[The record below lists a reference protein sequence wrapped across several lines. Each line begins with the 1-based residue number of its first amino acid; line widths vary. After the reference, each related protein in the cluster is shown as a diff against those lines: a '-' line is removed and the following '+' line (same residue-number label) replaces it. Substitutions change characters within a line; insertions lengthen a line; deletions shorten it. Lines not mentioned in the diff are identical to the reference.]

1 MKKKTIDINTHE
13 RILTSAKKIFYL
25 KGLDGARMQEIADEA
40 NINKAMLHYYFRN
53 KEALFDAVFA
63 EATGNILPQVSEL
76 LNAEMP
82 LLEKISYFTDKYI
95 TILSENPLIPAF
107 IIKEMNNN
115 PERFFKIFNE
125 KIRLKPAVFIKQI
138 KSAVRNGIIK
148 PVDPLQLFLN
158 MISLCI
164 FPFLA
169 RPMIMNVFGMND
181 DDFRKFLNKRKKEI
195 PVFIINS
202 IKI

>member
-13 RILTSAKKIFYL
+13 RILASAKKIFCL

-95 TILSENPLIPAF
+95 TILSENSVIPAF

-115 PERFFKIFNE
+115 PEKFFKIFKE
-125 KIRLKPAVFIKQI
+125 KVRFKPDVFIKQI
-138 KSAVRNGIIK
+138 RSAVRDGVIK
-148 PVDPLQLFLN
+148 PVDPVQLFLN

-169 RPMIMNVFGMND
+169 RPMIMSVFEMND
-181 DDFRKFLNKRKKEI
+181 EDFRKFLTKRKKEI